1 MNRRRFHLERII
13 LEILNSR
20 DVDFDQ
26 SKKLEKLRLGNDGE
40 QNVRGIIAQ
49 FKEIDAIHDILFE
62 VDGSYFQ
69 IDHLIISGNHLIIL
83 EAKYYSSDVY
93 IKNGDWYLD
102 DLQIKNPLTS
112 LNNTVNQHLKKL
124 LYYHGIQLKIYGY
137 IVWCNENAYIYGLE
151 KKLPIIHLNRLE
163 ECLQK
168 LSRHGVSMYT
178 TADIFEL
185 RSRYNPFLKH
195 YPEKLATLKKG
206 LNCPK
211 CFSLL
216 GERSRKKYICRSC
229 GASYHLEDIVF
240 KNLQYYCLVKGDNE
254 IDIYDFYKFIDK
266 PVSVRTLN
274 DYLKKWIVINK
285 IKYLK
290 QRYYYL
296 LDSLFVTK

>member
-1 MNRRRFHLERII
+1 MERII

-49 FKEIDAIHDILFE
+49 FEEIDAIHDILFE

-69 IDHLIISGNHLIIL
+69 IDHLIISGNHLIIFD
-83 EAKYYSSDVY
+83 AKYYSTDVY
-93 IKNGDWYLD
+93 IKNGEWYLD

-124 LYYHGIQLKIYGY
+124 LYYHGMQLKIYGY
-137 IVWCNENAYIYGLE
+137 IIWCNENAYIYGLE
-151 KKLPIIHLNRLE
+151 KKLPIIQLNRLE

-168 LSRHGVSMYT
+168 LSRHRVSMYT
-178 TADIFEL
+178 AADIFEL

-195 YPEKLATLKKG
+195 YPEKLDTLKKG

-229 GASYHLEDIVF
+229 GESYHLADIVF
-240 KNLQYYCLVKGDNE
+240 KNLQYYCLVKGDNAFDN
-254 IDIYDFYKFIDK
+254 IKFHKFIGE
-266 PVSVRTLN
+266 
-274 DYLKKWIVINK
+274 VINK
-285 IKYLK
+285 RTLEKYFTKWKQQNSIIYIKKLK
-290 QRYYYL
+290 YRL
-296 LDSLFVTK
+296 NDSYF